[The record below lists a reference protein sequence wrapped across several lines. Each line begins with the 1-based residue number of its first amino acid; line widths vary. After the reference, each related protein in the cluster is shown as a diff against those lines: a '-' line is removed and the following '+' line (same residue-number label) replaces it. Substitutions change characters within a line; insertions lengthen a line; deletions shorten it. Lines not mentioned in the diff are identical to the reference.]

1 MFTHAHILNHSL
13 RLCAVASAVA
23 SAVVAVM
30 CLSACRQGKEV
41 RTIHVGDSLE
51 SRHITPDLDAMRR
64 LEGIWLDG
72 ETDEV
77 LLQVRG
83 DSIFY
88 PDTTSLP
95 ARFIIYDDTLLIF
108 GASDLRYPIRRQSDY
123 AFDYV
128 NVQGDEMHLRRS
140 ESPDDSLLFVHR
152 RYAPIILDRLVKRD
166 TVVFTPSGQRLHLY
180 IDVNPTSRK
189 VFRTAYNDNGMQV
202 QQVYYDNIIHIS
214 VYDGRKKLFSRDID
228 KRQFAELIPSGF
240 LDGAILS
247 NMEWGKT
254 DAKRTT
260 FRATLCEPEGA
271 KCYVVDLHV
280 SLDGQLST
288 ELAEY

>member
-1 MFTHAHILNHSL
+1 MLPHTSAISKRL
-13 RLCAVASAVA
+13 RLIPLMCIAVAMIA
-23 SAVVAVM
+23 M
-30 CLSACRQGKEV
+30 SACRRAKEV
-41 RTIHVGDSLE
+41 QTIQLGDSPDAKQV
-51 SRHITPDLDAMRR
+51 TPDSKAMSR

-95 ARFIIYDDTLLIF
+95 ARFVIYDDTLLIF
-108 GASDLRYPIRRQSDY
+108 GASDIRYPILRQSDY

-140 ESPDDSLLFVHR
+140 ANPDDSLLFTHR
-152 RYAPIILDRLVKRD
+152 RYAPIVLDQLVKRD
-166 TVVFTPSGQRLHLY
+166 TVVFTPSGLRLHLY
-180 IDVNPTSRK
+180 IDINPTRRK
-189 VFRTAYNDNGMQV
+189 VYRSAYTDNGMQV

-214 VYDGRKKLFSRDID
+214 VYDGKRKVFSRDID
-228 KRQFAELIPSGF
+228 KRQFSEMIPTGF
-240 LDGAILS
+240 LDGAVLS
-247 NMEWGKT
+247 NMDWGKT
-254 DAKRTT
+254 TDKGTT
-260 FRATLCEPEGA
+260 FHATVCEPEGA
-271 KCYVVDLHV
+271 KCYVVELHV
-280 SLDGQLST
+280 GLDGELTS